1 MTGCGVIVT
10 GCGVRDRAAAYATE
24 QLAAPAELSCCADAG
39 EAGYRQQE
47 TAIMPRALLFALEQ
61 NASRAYTRDG

>member
-1 MTGCGVIVT
+1 MSSMFMTGCGVIVT

-47 TAIMPRALLFALEQ
+47 TAMAAHA
-61 NASRAYTRDG
+61 ASAAFCA